1 MCKIPSLSNRQS
13 DVPRCCVRT
22 YARAHSQLACRS
34 RCATGTHVLMGSL
47 QPDGSAGKESRSIR
61 CFAHTMY
68 SAPVSSR
75 PPSLTR
81 GVGGEACTVPSGAE
95 YPQICYKMVSLRW
108 LPCGPPMTCTA
119 LENSHWIVSRQTKAR
134 ARKTMPYKIDVHSQ
148 GCKCDW
154 NEQTSHLTYAAP
166 KY

>member
-1 MCKIPSLSNRQS
+1 MLCTYLCTCAQSACMSKSMCHRHTRSDGIIAARRIGRQGKQIDS
-13 DVPRCCVRT
+13 VLCAYDVQCTCIVT
-22 YARAHSQLACRS
+22 
-34 RCATGTHVLMGSL
+34 ATFTHTG
-47 QPDGSAGKESRSIR
+47 GW
-61 CFAHTMY
+61 
-68 SAPVSSR
+68 
-75 PPSLTR
+75 
-81 GVGGEACTVPSGAE
+81 GGEACTVPSGAE
-95 YPQICYKMVSLRW
+95 YPQICYKMVPLRW

-119 LENSHWIVSRQTKAR
+119 LENSHWIVGRQTKAR